1 MTSEA
6 SPIDSES
13 PLRGTQAPTLP
24 PIEGP
29 PTGLPPALRIGS
41 YTISGVLGEGSM
53 GVVYRAVQ
61 DNPQRVVALKV
72 LRAGGASPGALR
84 RFEHETQILGRL
96 QHPGIAQIFEAG
108 VADTG
113 YGSQPF
119 FAMEL
124 IQGLPLNRYA
134 RAHELS
140 LMEQLALLVKVCE
153 GVQHAHQKGVIHR
166 DLKPGNI
173 LVDETGQPKVLDF
186 GIAIATD
193 PEVRTRAKL
202 GNRKQLAGTVPY
214 MSLEQLKG
222 DPQEV
227 DTRTDVYA
235 LGVIAYELLAGR
247 LPYDLKGKS
256 TGEACRILEHQQ
268 PAGLGDVNKALRGDL
283 EAIARKALQKDKTRR
298 YQSASDL
305 GEDIRRYLSDE
316 PVLAHRPS
324 AIYHF
329 SKFARRNK
337 TLVGAVVAV
346 FISLVFGILGT
357 GLGMID
363 ARHQRDEA
371 KAQRHRAEEEMEVR
385 RAVNNF
391 LNYVLE
397 QAAPDRNLGRDLTV
411 LEALDRAAENIE
423 GEFGDNPLVHASIRT
438 TLGDTY
444 LSLGDLDAAESHFVA
459 ALEINKTVREKEH
472 PATLAAMHA
481 LAKLFRHQGRY
492 EEAQHLQVKTR
503 EISGR
508 VLGDQH
514 PAFLRATNELANLY
528 RVQGKLVP
536 AEALYRQSLDSR
548 LRVLGEED
556 EDTLETMQN
565 LAGLLKT
572 IGNPSEAEELYAQVL
587 AAQRRVLGD
596 EHPSTLV
603 SLNNLALLYKTQGR
617 YGEAETVYRQTLEV
631 RRRVLDPDHP
641 ATLSTMSSLATL
653 LRAEGKLDEA
663 EVFYRGILKTRRR
676 VLGNE
681 HPKTLKLNSNLAGLL
696 HAQGKL
702 DEAEKLYR
710 ETIGLL
716 RDNLGDRHPTTMT
729 SIEALGALL
738 AKQGAYA
745 EAERLQREALS
756 LRREVLPAKH
766 PHITNSLIRLGM
778 VLLKRGDFVAAEPF
792 LRECLTIRRDT
803 LPEDDWR
810 TANAENALGECLVSL
825 GRLREAQPLL
835 LHSYPIIEARW
846 GGSDGHTH
854 RALERTAKLYDA
866 LDRPDEAARY
876 RELIAEGRDVEVV
889 SLP

>member
-1 MTSEA
+1 
-6 SPIDSES
+6 
-13 PLRGTQAPTLP
+13 
-24 PIEGP
+24 
-29 PTGLPPALRIGS
+29 
-41 YTISGVLGEGSM
+41 M

-72 LRAGGASPGALR
+72 LRAGGVSPGALR
-84 RFEHETQILGRL
+84 RFEYETQILGRL

-113 YGSQPF
+113 YGLQPF

-140 LMEQLALLVKVCE
+140 LAEQLALLVKVCE
-153 GVQHAHQKGVIHR
+153 GVQHAHQNGVIHR

-173 LVDETGQPKVLDF
+173 LVDEMGQPKILDF

-202 GNRKQLAGTVPY
+202 GNWKQLAGTVPY
-214 MSLEQLKG
+214 MSLEQLEG

-235 LGVIAYELLAGR
+235 LGVIAYQLLTGR

-256 TGEACRILEHQQ
+256 TREACRILEQQ
-268 PAGLGDVNKALRGDL
+268 LPAGLGEVNKALRGDL

-305 GEDIRRYLSDE
+305 GEDIRRYLSNE
-316 PVLAHRPS
+316 PILAHRPS

-329 SKFARRNK
+329 GKFARRNK
-337 TLVGAVVAV
+337 TLVGGGVAV

-371 KAQRHRAEEEMEVR
+371 VAARAMAEVQHQRAEGELRKKKGVIEFFSDDLL
-385 RAVNNF
+385 ALADP
-391 LNYVLE
+391 LNE
-397 QAAPDRNLGRDLTV
+397 SDRNITLREV
-411 LEALDRAAENIE
+411 LDRASTKVEEKFHDQPA
-423 GEFGDNPLVHASIRT
+423 VQASIRT
-438 TLGDTY
+438 TLGNTYRGLGMYDTAG
-444 LSLGDLDAAESHFVA
+444 LHLRAALQIQQALLGDRHAD
-459 ALEINKTVREKEH
+459 
-472 PATLAAMHA
+472 TLKAM
-481 LAKLFRHQGRY
+481 
-492 EEAQHLQVKTR
+492 
-503 EISGR
+503 
-508 VLGDQH
+508 
-514 PAFLRATNELANLY
+514 NELAHLFQL
-528 RVQGKLVP
+528 QGKLGD
-536 AEALYRQSLDSR
+536 AGHLYRKALDSQ
-548 LRVLGEED
+548 LRALGNEHV
-556 EDTLETMQN
+556 DTLETMHN
-565 LAGLLKT
+565 LASVLAGL
-572 IGNPSEAEELYAQVL
+572 GRVSDAEMLYAQVL

-603 SLNNLALLYKTQGR
+603 SLNSLAFLHKTQGR
-617 YGEAETVYRQTLEV
+617 FREAETSYRHILEV
-631 RRRVLDPDHP
+631 RRRVLGPDHP
-641 ATLSTMSSLATL
+641 FTLSTMSSLATL
-653 LRAEGKLDEA
+653 LRVEGKLESA
-663 EVFYRGILKTRRR
+663 EVFYRRILKTRRR
-676 VLGNE
+676 VLGDE

-702 DEAEKLYR
+702 DDAEELYR

-716 RDNLGDRHPTTMT
+716 RDNLGDRHPTTIT
-729 SIEALGALL
+729 TIVALGALL
-738 AKQGAYA
+738 AEQGAYA

-766 PHITNSLIRLGM
+766 PHVTNSLIRLGM

-825 GRLREAQPLL
+825 GRLREAEPLL
-835 LHSYPIIEARW
+835 LHSYPSIEARW
-846 GGSDGHTH
+846 GGADGHTH

-866 LDRPDEAARY
+866 LDRPDQAARY

-889 SLP
+889 SVP